1 MSTLNNNSLIISG
14 TNRVIT
20 RGITTKTISDIDWT
34 TYIAPILDP
43 LWSTDKDRLQTFK
56 YFDNPTESYTCNK
69 SKYVR
74 NHTTGEYFWKDY
86 VFDEPNLSTAK
97 DFVDKIKEA
106 FDAILSVQID
116 DIDKKFNRIIERES
130 GLSLT
135 RIKAWR
141 DFFLHTSD
149 WTMLEDAPVTAE
161 EKEQWKTWRQKIREL
176 PTQFTNSAINLVQ
189 TLKVP
194 IDPEVY
200 KKNYLPYNTGVD
212 YLATDDQTIE
222 FPSGKYSDLERV
234 MEEYVRL
241 ALRIRRPSKLF
252 EYPSVS
258 NITDPIDALVKRI
271 EDEQEAVQKLRD
283 MQTE

>member
-20 RGITTKTISDIDWT
+20 RGTTTKTISDTDWT

-56 YFDNPTESYTCNK
+56 YFDDPTESYTCNK
-69 SKYVR
+69 SKFVR

-130 GLSLT
+130 GFNK
-135 RIKAWR
+135 RY
-141 DFFLHTSD
+141 
-149 WTMLEDAPVTAE
+149 
-161 EKEQWKTWRQKIREL
+161 
-176 PTQFTNSAINLVQ
+176 
-189 TLKVP
+189 LK
-194 IDPEVY
+194 
-200 KKNYLPYNTGVD
+200 
-212 YLATDDQTIE
+212 
-222 FPSGKYSDLERV
+222 R
-234 MEEYVRL
+234 
-241 ALRIRRPSKLF
+241 
-252 EYPSVS
+252 
-258 NITDPIDALVKRI
+258 
-271 EDEQEAVQKLRD
+271 
-283 MQTE
+283 